1 APAPPP
7 LFGVIGSNSKVM
19 NITVSGEV
27 DGANTDKVYSGGIAG
42 DNRKGLITNCTNIG
56 IVTAA
61 G

>member
-1 APAPPP
+1 
-7 LFGVIGSNSKVM
+7 M